1 MSGAFSWF
9 SDFCRLSR
17 LVFMFLRH
25 EERTA
30 SSRSGQ
36 HLRRLYRLPFYS
48 TMVLLSACSA
58 LPPFGI
64 DRQLD
69 ETEVT
74 SESQVDALVAE
85 GQLLLAA
92 ELLWKQAEKKDSP
105 ERQEMQIRAVV
116 YLKSDALDLKA
127 LAYLGAIEEE
137 GMSMSRLYEKRLLEA
152 DIRDRLGQNVQVVE
166 LLPPSLF
173 QEAPPA
179 VQVEALQLRLKG
191 QERIGDEVGVLRTRV
206 DLDSLLDD
214 SAKSS
219 NQTVILGI
227 LGSLDAHQFPAL
239 MSTSLDGAAV
249 QGWLELYALSREA
262 FSGGVQDL
270 IAEVSIW
277 EDLHPGLELTKPAYL
292 HLTKTWEYLN
302 FRPER
307 VALLLPLSGPFAK
320 DGRVVEA
327 GFFYARASQSTPDF
341 EVRVYDSSRDEGVIK
356 IYQEAVSQNQSDFVV
371 GPLLKD
377 SVAEL
382 ASQGANVPTLALNY
396 LSTGTV
402 SSDNEIYQFGLLPE
416 DEVKQMAAEI
426 LGKGNRYVAVIQ
438 QDDRYGRRLS
448 DAFVKYFVSAGG
460 IVRDRILL
468 SDVAEN
474 YSSVVKELY
483 RLNDSEER
491 NRRVVGTIGEETRFT
506 PRIRSDIDATV
517 LLVTGLQLE
526 LLLPFVK
533 YHYVDKLPVY
543 TVVSNA
549 YTFSRTLAKPD
560 LNGLI
565 YPEIPWLLA
574 EGVGDFPAG
583 IFSDKDARLFALG
596 HDAYFLVSR
605 VRQMGMDGSEA
616 DGLTG
621 KISVLEGGRLYRRVS
636 LAQFKGGYPRP
647 LLQ

>member
-1 MSGAFSWF
+1 MFGVSSWF
-9 SDFCRLSR
+9 SDFCRLIR
-17 LVFMFLRH
+17 LVFMFLPHERCAAPSKYGRH
-25 EERTA
+25 LPRA
-30 SSRSGQ
+30 
-36 HLRRLYRLPFYS
+36 HRLPFYFA
-48 TMVLLSACSA
+48 MVLLSACSS

-64 DRQLD
+64 DRLPD
-69 ETEVT
+69 EAGNEF
-74 SESQVDALVAE
+74 QADALAAE
-85 GQLLLAA
+85 GRLLQAA
-92 ELLWKQAEKKDSP
+92 ELLWKLAEKKAPP
-105 ERQEMQIRAVV
+105 ERQEMQLRAVV
-116 YLKSDALDLKA
+116 HLKSDALDLKA

-137 GMSMSRLYEKRLLEA
+137 GMSVDSLYGKRLLEA
-152 DIRDRLGQNVQVVE
+152 DIRGRLGQNAQVVE
-166 LLPPSLF
+166 LLPQSLF
-173 QEAPPA
+173 QEAPRT
-179 VQVEALQLRLKG
+179 VQLEALQLRLKG
-191 QERIGDEVGVLRTRV
+191 QKKTGDEVGALRTRV
-206 DLDSLLDD
+206 DLDSLLDG
-214 SAKSS
+214 SAKSG
-219 NQTVILGI
+219 NQMEILGT
-227 LGSLDAHQFPAL
+227 LGSFDAHQSRAL
-239 MSTSLDGAAV
+239 MSTSLDSAV
-249 QGWLELYALSREA
+249 VQDWLDLYALSRKA
-262 FSGGVQDL
+262 FFGGVQDL

-302 FRPER
+302 FRPKR

-320 DGRVVEA
+320 NGRVVEA
-327 GFFYARASQSTPDF
+327 GFFYARASQSTPGF
-341 EVRVYDSSRDEGVIK
+341 EVKVYDSSRDEGVVK
-356 IYQEAVSQNQSDFVV
+356 IYQEAVSQYQSDFVV

-382 ASQGANVPTLALNY
+382 ASLDANVPTLVLNY

-402 SSDNEIYQFGLLPE
+402 SPDNEIYQFGLLPE

-426 LGKGNRYVAVIQ
+426 LERGNRYVAVIQ

-448 DAFVKYFVSAGG
+448 DAFIKYFVSAGG
-460 IVRDRILL
+460 VVRERILL

-474 YSSVVKELY
+474 YSSAVKALY

-491 NRRVVGTIGEETRFT
+491 NRRVMGTIGKETQFT

-517 LLVTGLQLE
+517 LLVAGLRLE
-526 LLLPFVK
+526 LLLPFIK

-543 TVVSNA
+543 AVVSNA

-574 EGVGDFPAG
+574 EGVDDFPTG
-583 IFSDKDARLFALG
+583 IFSDEDARLFALG

-605 VRQMGMDGSEA
+605 VRQMGLDGTEA

-621 KISVLEGGRLYRRVS
+621 KIGVLVGGRLYRRVN

-647 LLQ
+647 LYQ